1 MADHDENPM
10 YRTSAALDA
19 TSEVGHTRAEETQ
32 EISQNGAM
40 TSRSEVKGKATS
52 AATSAS
58 SSSGP
63 RLRSD
68 IICFRCGNAGH
79 FATKCPR
86 GNSGGAGA
94 AGGASSSGAVP
105 AAAAS
110 NERRVEV
117 CYVSNPS
124 GTLMNTALFGA
135 PKRAIADQGRC
146 FASKEFSHFCTSNNI
161 ELHLIATGVAIKCN
175 SMLSCERGRKGNE
188 YPQEYV
194 DSCRG

>member
-1 MADHDENPM
+1 MGNSTE
-10 YRTSAALDA
+10 AAPDFKRSKFPS
-19 TSEVGHTRAEETQ
+19 TTEKCHNYGKIGHRA
-32 EISQNGAM
+32 SDCR
-40 TSRSEVKGKATS
+40 SRSEVKGKATS
-52 AATSAS
+52 AATSES

-63 RLRSD
+63 RQRSD

-124 GTLMNTALFGA
+124 VTLMNTVVCLDPG
-135 PKRAIADQGRC
+135 
-146 FASKEFSHFCTSNNI
+146 
-161 ELHLIATGVAIKCN
+161 
-175 SMLSCERGRKGNE
+175 
-188 YPQEYV
+188 
-194 DSCRG
+194 

>member
-1 MADHDENPM
+1 MLRCIRRLVVVYLNITVLAHVAQFDGRVQRLAFTTEVSNRNKLQCELQAFPFLK
-10 YRTSAALDA
+10 RKTSM
-19 TSEVGHTRAEETQ
+19 GHQASDCR
-32 EISQNGAM
+32 
-40 TSRSEVKGKATS
+40 SRSEVKGKATS

-63 RLRSD
+63 RQRSD
-68 IICFRCGNAGH
+68 IICFRRSKAGH

-94 AGGASSSGAVP
+94 AGGASSSVAVP

-124 GTLMNTALFGA
+124 VTLMNTVVGLDPG
-135 PKRAIADQGRC
+135 
-146 FASKEFSHFCTSNNI
+146 
-161 ELHLIATGVAIKCN
+161 
-175 SMLSCERGRKGNE
+175 
-188 YPQEYV
+188 
-194 DSCRG
+194 